1 MRKVIVV
8 GGGVAG
14 TVTALALREAGIE
27 ADVFEAHR
35 SGGADAGAFLTVMRN
50 GMTALAGIGAAE
62 AVEAVSF
69 PARAVV
75 LVDAQGQRLGH
86 RPIEGPARS
95 LTRAALYR
103 ALQALAVERGIAV
116 HHGRRMTGASIG
128 SGGVEV
134 TFADGSRVTGDV
146 LVGADGIHSLTRGLI
161 DPGAPAPR
169 YSGQHVVYGYTP
181 GNPAGLD
188 LDEYHMVRG
197 SRAFFGLTVPD
208 GDGRTW
214 WFARIPGTEPAAGLR
229 PDQWRELALDLSRD
243 DATPVHGLIA
253 ASGSEIVGGD
263 SYDIPTTPHWH
274 NARMVLAGD
283 AAHAAVP
290 AAAQGA
296 SMAAEDAVALAAAL
310 CDHDDP
316 AIAFAVYENRRRAE
330 TEETVASSARLA
342 SSSGDHQRGAE
353 AITRAEAATSGE

>member
-1 MRKVIVV
+1 MAYMAVRKVIIA

-14 TVTALALREAGIE
+14 TVTALALQRVGIE
-27 ADVFEAHR
+27 AEVYEAHP

-50 GMTALAGIGAAE
+50 GMAALAGIGAAE
-62 AVEAVSF
+62 AVDAVSF
-69 PARAVV
+69 PARAVA
-75 LVDAQGQRLGH
+75 LLDAQGRQLGH

-103 ALQALAVERGIAV
+103 ALQEFATTRGVRV
-116 HHGRRMTGASIG
+116 HHSKRMTGAS
-128 SGGVEV
+128 SGPEGVAV
-134 TFADGSRVTGDV
+134 RFADGSRVTGDV
-146 LVGADGIHSLTRGLI
+146 LVGADGIHSRIRRLI
-161 DPGAPAPR
+161 DPDAPDPR

-197 SRAFFGLTVPD
+197 SRAFFGFTVPG

-214 WFARIPGTEPAAGLR
+214 WFARVRGAEPAAGLR
-229 PDQWRELALDLSRD
+229 PDQWRDLVLQMCRG
-243 DATPVHGLIA
+243 DATPAHALIA
-253 ASGSEIVGGD
+253 ASGADIVGSD

-296 SMAAEDAVALAAAL
+296 SMAIEDAVALATAL
-310 CDHDDP
+310 HDHDDP
-316 AIAFAVYENRRRAE
+316 ATAFAAYEDRRRAE
-330 TEETVASSARLA
+330 TEETVAASARLG
-342 SSSGDHQRGAE
+342 SQSQ
-353 AITRAEAATSGE
+353 